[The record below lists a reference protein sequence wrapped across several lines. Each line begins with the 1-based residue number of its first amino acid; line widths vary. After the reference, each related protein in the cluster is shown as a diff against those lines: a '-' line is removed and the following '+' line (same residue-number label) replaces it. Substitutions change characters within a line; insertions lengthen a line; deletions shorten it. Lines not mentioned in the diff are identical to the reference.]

1 MRTKLMN
8 QNQLE
13 ALVDLLVLATTIDL
27 SFSSIETE
35 TLEKNLS
42 TAPWKSLISLS
53 SYVNASFA
61 RVRALVKFAEK
72 EKYLHE
78 LCLRFDQDQMRR
90 DAFMEIET
98 VLKSDGLVVRE
109 SVFLEMVRHEFYLV
123 V

>member
-8 QNQLE
+8 QTQLE
-13 ALVDLLVLATTIDL
+13 ALIDLLVLATTIDL
-27 SFSSIETE
+27 AFSNIETE

-53 SYVNASFA
+53 SYINSSFA
-61 RVRALVKFAEK
+61 RVRALDKLAEK

-78 LCLRFDQDQMRR
+78 LCLHFDEDQMRR

-98 VLKSDGLVVRE
+98 VLKSDGLVIRE
-109 SVFLEMVRHEFYLV
+109 SVFLELMKHEFYLV

>member
-8 QNQLE
+8 QTQIE

-27 SFSSIETE
+27 AFSSIETD

-53 SYVNASFA
+53 SYINGSFA
-61 RVRALVKFAEK
+61 RVRALDKLAEK
-72 EKYLHE
+72 EKYLQE
-78 LCLRFDQDQMRR
+78 LCLHFDQDQMRR

-109 SVFLEMVRHEFYLV
+109 SVFLELVKHEFYLV

>member
-1 MRTKLMN
+1 MN
-8 QNQLE
+8 QTQLE

-27 SFSSIETE
+27 AFSSIETE

-53 SYVNASFA
+53 SYINAAYA
-61 RVRALVKFAEK
+61 RVRALDKLAAK
-72 EKYLHE
+72 EQYLQE
-78 LCLRFDQDQMRR
+78 LCLRFDQDQVRR

-98 VLKSDGLVVRE
+98 ILKSDGLVVRE
-109 SVFLEMVRHEFYLV
+109 SVFLELVKHEFYV

>member
-13 ALVDLLVLATTIDL
+13 ALVDLLVLATTIDMA
-27 SFSSIETE
+27 FSNVETD

-53 SYVNASFA
+53 SYINGSFA
-61 RVRALVKFAEK
+61 RVRALDKLAEK

-78 LCLRFDQDQMRR
+78 LCLRFDEDQMRR

-98 VLKSDGLVVRE
+98 VLKSDGLVIRE

>member
-8 QNQLE
+8 QNQLK

-27 SFSSIETE
+27 AFSSIETD

-53 SYVNASFA
+53 SYINASYA
-61 RVRALVKFAEK
+61 RVRALDKLAEK

-78 LCLRFDQDQMRR
+78 LCLHFDEDQMRR

-109 SVFLEMVRHEFYLV
+109 SVFLELVRHEFYLV

>member
-8 QNQLE
+8 QVQIE

-27 SFSSIETE
+27 AFSSIETD

-53 SYVNASFA
+53 SYINASFA
-61 RVRALVKFAEK
+61 RARALDKLAEK

-78 LCLRFDQDQMRR
+78 LCLQFDEDQMRR

-98 VLKSDGLVVRE
+98 VLKSDGLVIRE
-109 SVFLEMVRHEFYLV
+109 SVFLELVKHEFYLV